1 MNSVFEMLN
10 QRYPFLSLV
19 SYGTEEYVGIIQNS
33 DTTIT
38 SFYDFSFLKSTEE
51 KKLFL
56 ILADQWWNESNR
68 TIPVNIF
75 LKHDWDQFKYTIKNF
90 ITKDLTVIHGP
101 NVSLQR
107 LVEKRSKRRTVTLIN
122 ANAYKKS

>member
-51 KKLFL
+51 KKLYL

-75 LKHDWDQFKYTIKNF
+75 LKHDWNQFKYTIKNF

-107 LVEKRSKRRTVTLIN
+107 LVEKRSKRRTVTLVN
-122 ANAYKKS
+122 CNAYKKT